1 MDEFALSSADS
12 GTGALTGEEPASHLA
27 SSAPA
32 TQDRWVIVGLDGRE
46 HDADALVLGRS
57 LQTSL
62 GGGLLLAHVIPPPP
76 PGRGMIECERL
87 ERHKGQ
93 ELLARA
99 SANLGD
105 GTDTE
110 LVEPGPPAPG
120 LSRLAAERHASMLVL
135 GSSHRGTVGRIVPGG
150 VASHLLGRAPCT
162 IAVAPVKYAKRAQAS
177 VCRLGVAYDG
187 TSEADLALAEA
198 AGAATRLGVPL
209 RLYHAMHEIPK
220 GRAWDTYRR
229 FMRDFA
235 QGIPNAGLKQLP
247 PELDATSTVLEG
259 DVAEVIAEAANRD
272 DVSLLYVGS
281 RGYGPLREA
290 LVGGV
295 AGALLQCARCPLVI
309 VPRGAQPAV
318 RGRSA
323 MADAGIRT

>member
-12 GTGALTGEEPASHLA
+12 GTGALTGEEPATDLVG
-27 SSAPA
+27 SAPA
-32 TQDRWVIVGLDGRE
+32 TQDRSVIVGLDGRE
-46 HDADALVLGRS
+46 HDADALALGRS

-62 GGGLLLAHVIPPPP
+62 GGGLVLAHVIPPAPL
-76 PGRGMIECERL
+76 GRGMIESERL
-87 ERHKGQ
+87 ERHEGQ

-110 LVEPGPPAPG
+110 LVEPCPPASG

-150 VASHLLGRAPCT
+150 VASHLLGRAPCA
-162 IAVAPVKYAKRAQAS
+162 IAVAPVQYAKRAQAS
-177 VCRLGVAYDG
+177 ISAIGVAYDG
-187 TSEADLALAEA
+187 TSEADLALTEA

-209 RLYHAMHEIPK
+209 HLYHAMHEIPK
-220 GRAWDTYRR
+220 DPAWDKFRA
-229 FMRDFA
+229 FMTDFGR
-235 QGIPNAGLKQLP
+235 GILDAGLNQLP
-247 PELDATSTVLEG
+247 PGVEATSSVLAG
-259 DVAEVIAEAANRD
+259 DVAEVIAEAASSD
-272 DVSLLYVGS
+272 DVALLYVGS

-290 LVGGV
+290 LFGGVGG
-295 AGALLQCARCPLVI
+295 GLLQCARCPLVI